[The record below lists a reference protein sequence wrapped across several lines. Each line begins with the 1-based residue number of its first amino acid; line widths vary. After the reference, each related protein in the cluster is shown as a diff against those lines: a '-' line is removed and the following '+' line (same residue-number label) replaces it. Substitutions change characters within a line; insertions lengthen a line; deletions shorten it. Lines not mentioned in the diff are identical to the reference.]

1 MVRCPG
7 EGAVRDGFGEDDC
20 VASLTGD
27 LADMLTM
34 FLVEAHV
41 LRTGIIAFVRSGN
54 EGETAIAWV
63 DIGELDG
70 DDGEAVVH
78 FAVFENIILV
88 GVKSRT
94 RGAVEAKAFCTFVH
108 PEQQHLVIDAKAFAE
123 HFVEIGH
130 DARVCQHVA
139 EGVAPGFVPV
149 DEAAQ
154 FAATMR
160 AFKGW

>member
-1 MVRCPG
+1 M
-7 EGAVRDGFGEDDC
+7 RDGFGEDDC
-20 VASLTGD
+20 VACSTGD

-54 EGETAIAWV
+54 EGETAVTCV
-63 DIGELDG
+63 DIGELDR
-70 DDGEAVVH
+70 DDGESVVH

-88 GVKSRT
+88 GVKSGA
-94 RGAVEAKAFCTFVH
+94 RGAVEAKAFSPFVH
-108 PEQQHLVIDAKAFAE
+108 PEQQHLVVDAKAFAE

-130 DARVCQHVA
+130 NARVRQHVA

-160 AFKGW
+160 AFKSW